1 MRRMTEVSV
10 CMLLSVLVVSTT
22 VLAGE
27 SPALIRQFLKLDIML
42 AQTGLNQ
49 PPTVPPSGTVSL
61 SLRDSIA
68 LALQNN
74 LAIQVEGFNPQLR
87 DQALIGEKA
96 VFDPSAFLE
105 LTRTDNRAPAA
116 STYFLPGEQLS
127 DLWDYNVGLRQK
139 LPTGGTFEFRFNNEY
154 GNLPL
159 ASPPTTS
166 FSSRLGLTLTQ
177 PLLKNFGFE
186 ANETNIRI
194 ATNNQGISREQLRL
208 RVSAVV
214 TNVKEAYFDLI
225 FAQENLN
232 VQNQSL
238 RLARELVELNTARVH
253 AGVAPPVEVTQAEAQ
268 EAAQVQNVILA
279 EKAIQD
285 AEDNLKVIV
294 NLPLSGGWDQRI
306 QPSEAPSLEVK
317 PVNLE
322 GAVQKALENRYEYKS
337 AKLDIENKELSV
349 RLSRN
354 QLLPDLSLTGTVF
367 TNGARQLYGSDISET
382 GTGQFISYSVGVVL
396 TVPLGNRAAQSSFL
410 QSKLALEQAK
420 TSLKSLELQ
429 IIQQVRQVVRQ
440 LEADAKRID
449 ANRAARILAEY
460 QLEMEQRRLQAG
472 VSTTFNVL
480 SFQRDLAAAQAN
492 EFHAITDY
500 NKDLAELDNVL
511 GTVLERNRIEM

>member
-10 CMLLSVLVVSTT
+10 CMLLCLLGVSAT

-27 SPALIRQFLKLDIML
+27 SPVPIRQFLKLDIML

-87 DQALIGEKA
+87 DQALTGEKA

-116 STYFLPGEQLS
+116 SSYFLSGQALS

-139 LPTGGTFEFRFNNEY
+139 LPTGGTYELRFMNEY
-154 GNLPL
+154 ANAPL
-159 ASPPTTS
+159 VPTCC

-194 ATNNQGISREQLRL
+194 ATNNQGISREELRL

-322 GAVQKALENRYEYKS
+322 GAVQKALENRYEYKT

-367 TNGARQLYGSDISET
+367 ANGARRLYGSDLSEM
-382 GTGQFISYSVGVVL
+382 GSGQFVSYSVGVVL
-396 TVPLGNRAAQSSFL
+396 TVPLGNRAAQSSYL
-410 QSKLALEQAK
+410 QSKLALDQAK
-420 TSLKSLELQ
+420 TSLKNLELQ